1 MNTNDNTNRK
11 KPGIPNRKLRRLAP
25 RFVRVCEKWQ
35 GDSPAVRAI
44 AEVGID
50 AARRFIALYDRFAT
64 QRAQRKREFEEDR
77 RAVTALSRSVRE
89 WVAVV
94 APHVDIDPE
103 LYVASVDI
111 PDDVV
116 GGAERLLHLVSDE
129 GPLRDQPFAA
139 LMIDAITPVL
149 ESAQR
154 EREEA
159 RKLAGDTQET
169 AWALR
174 ESARELQASLKQLRR
189 VLRGRFGA
197 SHLDYQSLRAS
208 RVRSDDGEA
217 EIVDDAV
224 TDAETTA
231 TPDAIDSPELDG
243 TSPGG
248 PTPSDNGSGTF
259 PVPPEATVG

>member
-169 AWALR
+169 AWGSGPRIVAIRAVR
-174 ESARELQASLKQLRR
+174 EMAVSTAQKACSVVRTAGLPAVETRPTGNRENEAIRKRAV
-189 VLRGRFGA
+189 VLSQRGIPW
-197 SHLDYQSLRAS
+197 SAS
-208 RVRSDDGEA
+208 RNSA
-217 EIVDDAV
+217 
-224 TDAETTA
+224 
-231 TPDAIDSPELDG
+231 
-243 TSPGG
+243 
-248 PTPSDNGSGTF
+248 
-259 PVPPEATVG
+259 